1 MDRVV
6 DKLKNLRESDEWKNW
21 TTEEKKKLLDL
32 YLIISKKEGQIFDLI
47 YRCHRCDSWEDIF
60 RDYSM
65 DYLQEK
71 ENGVREALECVMYD
85 LDSSDSDAD

>member
-1 MDRVV
+1 MDRIV
-6 DKLKNLRESDEWKNW
+6 DKLKNLKESDEWKNW
-21 TTEEKKKLLDL
+21 NIEEKKKLLDL
-32 YLIISKKEGQIFDLI
+32 YLIISKKEGHIFDLI
-47 YRCHRCDSWEDIF
+47 YQCHRCDTWEDIF

-85 LDSSDSDAD
+85 SDSD

>member
-71 ENGVREALECVMYD
+71 ENGVREALECIMYD
-85 LDSSDSDAD
+85 LDSDSEGSL